1 MKKNLIIIA
10 IIIIL
15 AGIGIGGYF
24 VTQQKTNLF
33 SKNKE
38 SDIVSDF
45 TKSSYRVVAV
55 LQNPFAPY
63 SLIIATERSE
73 AQCGSKDDPSR
84 CTDDSSCGSI
94 YTSPNCYFFVKPHF
108 VAHTDASTR
117 FVEKWRGGI
126 DGLNIDSIKF
136 KDANNVQF
144 DSAGGDA
151 GVGVQ
156 AVWNLDLKTGQIT
169 QVSRQEF
176 GPNK

>member
-1 MKKNLIIIA
+1 MIA

-15 AGIGIGGYF
+15 AGISTGCYF
-24 VTQQKTNLF
+24 VARQKTSLP

-38 SDIVSDF
+38 SDIVSNF
-45 TKSSYRVVAV
+45 IQSSYRVVAV

-94 YTSPNCYFFVKPHF
+94 YTSPNCYFFVEPHF

-117 FVEKWRGGI
+117 FVEKWHSGI
-126 DGLNIDSIKF
+126 DGLSIDSIKF

-156 AVWNLDLKTGQIT
+156 AIWNLDLKAGQIT
-169 QVSRQEF
+169 QISRQEF
-176 GPNK
+176 GSNK